1 MNREYVFP
9 ILFLFLIS
17 IFVFSSKSIVDI
29 KVQELRFYLVKE
41 QLLNYELS
49 SKVLREKIKQ
59 MLLFKDDYKNEIK
72 NTILESNI
80 MNSDTVASYPKLKW
94 SDYYGL
100 FLVNFVRIVSL
111 KKFLTLV
118 EDQNDLMQI
127 QYAFYMERTR
137 KFGIAAKKYEALSER
152 FQDAETNENG
162 FVMLHHG
169 FCLAMMGETEAAI
182 TKLRKTEEIFV
193 GTHFADNARILINV
207 LLEGEKRKEEISK
220 KATTL
225 DQKAELLF
233 ENGNYKETLET
244 LNQIQNRTVSQNYM
258 RARSLEETG
267 QTNQA
272 IQEYIGLSQ
281 QTENKDIAIKAN
293 RRLMLLGNIY
303 EKNESLADFSK
314 KQAEKLGDEEAAKQ
328 VETGSKLVAQSLI
341 IEKLT
346 KEPSTSTE
354 KSSEDSGIK
363 PEELEELRKEFAAIV
378 FEEKKEREEKI
389 EKVIAPIVKEEEVIK
404 QDLIMRFKL
413 IDGKVVMGKK
423 ATFLNGKFRLE
434 SGEFGIN
441 IPYEIIS
448 SIELNE
454 LPKIKTYGIL
464 LTKKNGKKYLVNK
477 LERIEDEFQYKG
489 NDSGILNVED
499 IDLLII
505 QN

>member
-1 MNREYVFP
+1 MNRGYFFP

-17 IFVFSSKSIVDI
+17 IFVFSSKAIVDI
-29 KVQELRFYLVKE
+29 KLQELRFYLVKE

-72 NTILESNI
+72 TTILESNI

-100 FLVNFVRIVSL
+100 FLVNLVRIVSL
-111 KKFLTLV
+111 KNFLTLV

-137 KFGIAAKKYEALSER
+137 KFGVAAKKYETLSEK
-152 FQDAETNENG
+152 FQDIETNENG

-207 LLEGEKRKEEISK
+207 LLEGEKRKEEIEK
-220 KATTL
+220 KATTI

-244 LNQIQNRTVSQNYM
+244 LNKIENRTVNQNYM

-281 QTENKDIAIKAN
+281 QNENKEIAVKAN

-314 KQAEKLGDEEAAKQ
+314 QQAKKLGDEEAVKQ

-346 KEPSTSTE
+346 KEPTATE
-354 KSSEDSGIK
+354 TKKEDSGINQ
-363 PEELEELRKEFAAIV
+363 EELEELKKEFTAIV

-389 EKVIAPIVKEEEVIK
+389 EKIITPIIKEEEIIK
-404 QDLIMRFKL
+404 QDLVMKFRL
-413 IDGKVVMGKK
+413 VDGKILMGKK
-423 ATFLNGKFRLE
+423 AIFTNGKFRLE
-434 SGEFGIN
+434 SGEFGIS

-448 SIELNE
+448 LIELNE
-454 LPKIKTYGIL
+454 PPKVKTFGIA
-464 LTKKNGKKYLVNK
+464 LTQKNGKKYLVNK

-489 NDSGILNVED
+489 NDSGTVNVED

>member
-1 MNREYVFP
+1 MNRQYFFP
-9 ILFLFLIS
+9 LLFLMLIA

-29 KVQELRFYLVKE
+29 KLQELRFYLVKE

-59 MLLFKDDYKNEIK
+59 ILLYKDDYKNEIK

-80 MNSDTVASYPKLKW
+80 MNSETIASYPKLKW

-100 FLVNFVRIVSL
+100 LLVNFVRIVSL
-111 KKFLTLV
+111 KNFLTLV

-137 KFGIAAKKYEALSER
+137 KFGVAAKKYEALSEK

-193 GTHFADNARILINV
+193 GTHFADNARVLINV
-207 LLEGEKRKEEISK
+207 LLEGEKRKEEIDK
-220 KATTL
+220 KATTI

-244 LNQIQNRTVSQNYM
+244 LNKIENRTVNQNYM

-272 IQEYIGLSQ
+272 IQEYLRLSQ
-281 QTENKDIAIKAN
+281 QKENKDIAVKAN
-293 RRLMLLGNIY
+293 RRLLLLGNIY
-303 EKNESLADFSK
+303 EKNETLSEFSK
-314 KQAEKLGDEEAAKQ
+314 KQAEKLGDAEVAKQ
-328 VETGSKLVAQSLI
+328 IEAGSNLVAQSLI

-346 KEPSTSTE
+346 KEPTPTE
-354 KSSEDSGIK
+354 TKQEDSGIK
-363 PEELEELRKEFAAIV
+363 KEELEELKKEFASII

-389 EKVIAPIVKEEEVIK
+389 ERVIAPVIKEEPPPK
-404 QDLIMRFKL
+404 QDLIIKFKL
-413 IDGKVVMGKK
+413 IDGKVFMGKK
-423 ATFLNGKFRLE
+423 ASFLNGKFRLE

-441 IPYEIIS
+441 IPYEIIG

-454 LPKIKTYGIL
+454 PPKVKTYGIL
-464 LTKKNGKKYLVNK
+464 LTDKKGKKYLVTK
-477 LERIEDEFQYKG
+477 IERQEDEFQYMG
-489 NDSGILNVED
+489 NDSGYLNVEQ
-499 IDLLII
+499 IDNLTI